1 MSHVDVFALDAL
13 SVSIRDLHTAQR
25 ETGECCDEGIRKAE
39 QTLQDAQGELQF
51 SETLLAA
58 AQVEEAA
65 KLALQLKAD
74 ARMTAAL
81 VEEASAIASGNP
93 IAIAAASAEV
103 AAAAAELAEAT
114 EEYQKAREHRERLEH
129 RRDLAQKCVDLAQ
142 TNLDLLRMRYQY
154 GRTQVDKIVFLG
166 CDRLQAA
173 HADLEAYLARIS
185 PQARQS
191 IHNYKNWEPREK
203 KPIDPVEVHDRLNP
217 DEAVVDGLLEYIY
230 ATDPRFHASID
241 RLCVQIGSPENTA
254 AVEAKIKKN
263 VVGRLCEELVI
274 QAFQPM
280 GERIE
285 TQHVCYFD
293 NGSFTKVD
301 MILYGLKEPL
311 ILGRGEGMGGRKGGS
326 LAIEV
331 KSGRPE
337 YIYSQIAHMETQAR
351 GHKSCDI
358 SCTVCTRDINDLR
371 PEQKEEV
378 KNRLK
383 EAGSPILGMLPRK
396 SELDT
401 RCIRFVNAKAK
412 ARNDHVQ

>member
-1 MSHVDVFALDAL
+1 MSQVDVFALDTLSASILDLSTAL
-13 SVSIRDLHTAQR
+13 R

-39 QTLQDAQGELQF
+39 QMLQDTQGELQF

-74 ARMTAAL
+74 ARMAAAL
-81 VEEASAIASGNP
+81 AEEAAAIASCNP
-93 IAIAAASAEV
+93 LAIAAAAAEV
-103 AAAAAELAEAT
+103 AAATAELAEAT
-114 EEYQKAREHRERLEH
+114 GEYQRAREHRERLEH
-129 RRDLAQKCVDLAQ
+129 RLDLARKCVDLAQ
-142 TNLDLLRMRYQY
+142 ANLDMLRLRYQY
-154 GRTQVDKIVFLG
+154 GMAQVDNIVISG
-166 CDRLQAA
+166 CGRLQAA
-173 HADLEAYLARIS
+173 HDDLEAYLARVS
-185 PQARQS
+185 PQVRRS
-191 IHNYKNWEPREK
+191 IRDYGSWEPEEK
-203 KPIDPVEVHDRLNP
+203 KPINPKEVHDRLNP
-217 DEAVVDGLLEYIY
+217 DEAVADGLLEYMY
-230 ATDPRFHASID
+230 ATDPRFRASVD
-241 RLCVQIGSPENTA
+241 RLCAQMRSPENIA

-274 QAFQPM
+274 QAFRPM

-285 TQHVCYFD
+285 TQHVCYLD

-311 ILGRGEGMGGRKGGS
+311 ILGRGENMGAREGGS

-331 KSGRPE
+331 KSGSAA
-337 YIYSQIAHMETQAR
+337 YIYSQTEHMEIQAK
-351 GHKSCDI
+351 GHKTCDI

-383 EAGSPILGMLPRK
+383 AAGSPILGMLPRK
-396 SELDT
+396 SELDA
-401 RCIRFVNAKAK
+401 RCIRFVKAK
-412 ARNDHVQ
+412 AGSKHVQ